1 MWSSLLYNLLTFTIK
16 SRSVWRH
23 AGLCQ
28 REQYGGAEEPQ
39 ESSQA
44 DLHCYCNICRFAF
57 CLFLCL
63 CICHCHCLCL
73 EESSQ
78 ADLHCYCNICRFT
91 SCLCLCFCLCHF
103 ICLYLNS
110 AIFAHQQTAFGQ
122 IQKTSHSRNFG
133 FSIACLLS
141 KVFSLIVRFKTI
153 SVKLTCLSQQTLE
166 TWRPIYGLVVTSW
179 LSNGSLTIVMTLW
192 SVS

>member
-44 DLHCYCNICRFAF
+44 DLHCYCNICRF
-57 CLFLCL
+57 
-63 CICHCHCLCL
+63 
-73 EESSQ
+73 
-78 ADLHCYCNICRFT
+78 T

-110 AIFAHQQTAFGQ
+110 AIFAHQQTASDKYRKPATAEILAFPL
-122 IQKTSHSRNFG
+122 HVC
-133 FSIACLLS
+133 CLKYFLWLSDSKQYRSSWHAFLS
-141 KVFSLIVRFKTI
+141 KPWKHGVQSMVWLLPAGCLMVLWLLLWHCEVWASVMKAFPKHFQNSDGLQDHEILECNVF
-153 SVKLTCLSQQTLE
+153 
-166 TWRPIYGLVVTSW
+166 
-179 LSNGSLTIVMTLW
+179 
-192 SVS
+192 